1 MKILLNK
8 EQVDYIFKIKGE
20 LDINPEK
27 RYISIEF
34 RKTPISRRINGV
46 MKMIYVDSFL
56 LKSKDGGTRYVY
68 EEDNL
73 YKPLYDF
80 FITYMREIKL
90 NQIGI

>member
-34 RKTPISRRINGV
+34 FLYICITQTKDLFIYIKFLNNGKV
-46 MKMIYVDSFL
+46 
-56 LKSKDGGTRYVY
+56 
-68 EEDNL
+68 
-73 YKPLYDF
+73 
-80 FITYMREIKL
+80 
-90 NQIGI
+90 

>member
-20 LDINPEK
+20 IYNPEK

-34 RKTPISRRINGV
+34 RKTPISRRINGF
-46 MKMIYVDSFL
+46 MKTIYVDSFL
-56 LKSKDGGTRYVY
+56 LKSKNGGTLYVY
-68 EEDNL
+68 EEDKL

-80 FITYMREIKL
+80 YITYMREIKL